1 MRYFQLICFALCIT
15 DVSAGPYIEKGDP
28 LFEPVSKMTRVDQS
42 DQLKAMV
49 DKGINDALFW
59 YAASIE
65 SKNILK
71 HAESY
76 QYYKQAAEKGNPYA
90 MLRISGEVG
99 NSEYDC
105 EHIGWPCDSNWKDHA
120 IDKLIAL
127 KKQGDVKAYYYY
139 NKHSGTVFSLLN
151 PFSDTMSEEA
161 MVIYAADRNYYTPL
175 IHYLFRFKKN
185 QEKVSDEIIAVL
197 DKAASKGFSPALYF
211 RGDSFSR
218 GLSYEKK
225 IDLLKKAAHNG
236 YVPSYGTISY
246 LARKKNN
253 DYITAYTYLYLEY
266 LVTGKRSVNLNSK
279 DSYLYKFSSLS
290 EVEIKKAI
298 EKAEELYKN
307 VKPEI
312 YFDEDIFYTGSGG
325 ITLYK

>member
-1 MRYFQLICFALCIT
+1 MRYFQLVFFIFCINN
-15 DVSAGPYIEKGDP
+15 VYAGPYIEKGDP

-42 DQLKAMV
+42 ERLKAMV

-90 MLRISGEVG
+90 MLRISGKVG
-99 NSEYDC
+99 DPEYDC
-105 EHIGWPCDSNWKDHA
+105 EHIGWPCDSSWKDQA
-120 IDKLIAL
+120 IDKLIEL
-127 KKQGDVKAYYYY
+127 KDQGDVKAYYYY

-151 PFSDTMSEEA
+151 PLSDTMSEEE
-161 MVIYAADRNYYTPL
+161 MVTYAAEREYYTPL
-175 IHYLFRFKKN
+175 VHYLFRYTRKP
-185 QEKVSDEIIAVL
+185 EKVNDEILAVL

-218 GLSYEKK
+218 GLTYENK
-225 IDLLKKAAHNG
+225 IDLLKKAAHKG
-236 YVPSYGTISY
+236 YLPAYTSISY
-246 LARKKNN
+246 IARKEN
-253 DYITAYTYLYLEY
+253 DFLTAYIYLYLEF
-266 LVTGKRSVNLNSK
+266 LVTGRKHMYL
-279 DSYLYKFSSLS
+279 DSSRPALYEFSSLS
-290 EVEIKKAI
+290 ESEI
-298 EKAEELYKN
+298 EKAKEEAEELYKN
-307 VKPEI
+307 VEPEI
-312 YFDEDIFYTGSGG
+312 YFDEDIFYAGSGG